1 MIGDEEIKARAEN
14 IGSMPP
20 SMRGSVINEFE
31 SMSEGDDC
39 DGIRQE
45 YYPTWEDSDFRR
57 VVEILK
63 AY

>member
-1 MIGDEEIKARAEN
+1 MISDEEIKARAEN
-14 IGSMPP
+14 IGSMPLM
-20 SMRGSVINEFE
+20 MRNSVINEFE

-45 YYPTWEDSDFRR
+45 YYPTWEDSDFLR

>member
-1 MIGDEEIKARAEN
+1 MISDEEIRARAEN
-14 IGSMPP
+14 IGSMSP
-20 SMRGSVINEFE
+20 SMRISVINEFE

-45 YYPTWEDSDFRR
+45 YYPTWKDSDFRR

>member
-1 MIGDEEIKARAEN
+1 MISDEEIKARAEN
-14 IGSMPP
+14 IGSMPLI
-20 SMRGSVINEFE
+20 MRNSVINEFE

-45 YYPTWEDSDFRR
+45 YYPTWEDSDFLR